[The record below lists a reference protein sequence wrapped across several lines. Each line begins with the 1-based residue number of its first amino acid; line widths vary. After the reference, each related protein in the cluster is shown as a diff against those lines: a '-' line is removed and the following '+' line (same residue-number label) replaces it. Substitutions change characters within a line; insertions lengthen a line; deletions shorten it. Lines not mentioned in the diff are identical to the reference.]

1 MGAHKHSSLIA
12 VIGPG
17 LLVAATGVGA
27 GDLATASFAG
37 SLLGASIAWAVVLG
51 AFLKFVVTEGLA
63 RWQLATGETL
73 LEGAVHRLSPIIG
86 WLFLP
91 YLLLWSFFVGSALMS
106 ACGVT
111 LYAMVPIFEDAAD
124 GKVVFG
130 MAASVAGLVLVLNG
144 GYRLFEGVMRVCIGI
159 MFITAIVTAALV
171 WPGLTDV
178 EQSLLV
184 PRMPV
189 FQGQGLAWTVAL
201 LGGVGGTLTVLC
213 YGYWIREEGRLGAE
227 YLRTCRI
234 DLGVGYLVTA
244 IFGVAMVII
253 GSTVTIEGKGA
264 TLLVTLSDRLAE
276 TLGPV
281 GRWMF
286 LIGAA
291 GAVFSSLLG
300 VWQAVPYLF
309 ADWWALMRRRAG
321 MQGVS
326 SAGRNHRYVIAALS
340 RLPRRPGR
348 AADAGTVL
356 ELSRYPKALR
366 HHRRDIHS
374 AARAGAAL
382 PKRPPGMGGRGLQE
396 SAAHRHRF
404 GGSARV
410 LRLDRGPN
418 RHWVAGLNR
427 NERQGTRPG
436 LLLRTAGGVLLG
448 HP

>member
-1 MGAHKHSSLIA
+1 MVAHKHSNLIA

-37 SLLGASIAWAVVLG
+37 SLLGASLVWAVVLG

-111 LYAMVPIFEDAAD
+111 LYAMAPIFEDPAD

-171 WPGLTDV
+171 WPGLMDG

-189 FQGQGLAWTVAL
+189 FRGEGLAWTVAL

-213 YGYWIREEGRLGAE
+213 YGYWIREEGRSGAE
-227 YLRTCRI
+227 YLRICRI

-244 IFGVAMVII
+244 IFGIAMVII
-253 GSTVTIEGKGA
+253 GSTVEIEGKGA
-264 TLLVTLSDRLAE
+264 TLLVTLSDRLAQS
-276 TLGPV
+276 LGPA

-321 MQGVS
+321 RQGEIPPAETIDTASLPYRGYLVALAVLPMLGLFWS
-326 SAGRNHRYVIAALS
+326 FQDIQKLYAIIGATFIPLLALALLFLNGRRAWVGEGFRNQPLTVIVLVAALAFFAWIAA
-340 RLPRRPGR
+340 
-348 AADAGTVL
+348 
-356 ELSRYPKALR
+356 
-366 HHRRDIHS
+366 
-374 AARAGAAL
+374 
-382 PKRPPGMGGRGLQE
+382 
-396 SAAHRHRF
+396 
-404 GGSARV
+404 
-410 LRLDRGPN
+410 
-418 RHWVAGLNR
+418 
-427 NERQGTRPG
+427 
-436 LLLRTAGGVLLG
+436 RTAMG
-448 HP
+448 